1 MKHTQDPVK
10 TPRVWQEM
18 PSAGRPSR
26 CVSKENTVQVGS
38 SDHVQTREVS
48 RREDVTRGPRAHRQ
62 GYLNVFALFIETS
75 SPLLNV
81 ESRVISHCHQ
91 AMAF

>member
-1 MKHTQDPVK
+1 MLG
-10 TPRVWQEM
+10 
-18 PSAGRPSR
+18 AGRPSR
-26 CVSKENTVQVGS
+26 CVSENTAKVGS

-48 RREDVTRGPRAHRQ
+48 RCEDVTLGPRAHRQ